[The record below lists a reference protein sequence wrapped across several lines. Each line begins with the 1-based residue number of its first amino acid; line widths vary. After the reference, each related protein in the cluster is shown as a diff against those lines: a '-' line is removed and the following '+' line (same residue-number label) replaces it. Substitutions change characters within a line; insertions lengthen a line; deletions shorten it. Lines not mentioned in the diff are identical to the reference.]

1 MSSYYETFKAL
12 HIISIIC
19 WMAGLLYLPR
29 LFVYHVNA
37 KKNSELDKTLQLME
51 NRLLRIIM
59 NPAMISS
66 ILFGSLNAY
75 IYGFSALGY
84 WFHLKM
90 LFVVIL
96 AAYHGFLSRCRKN
109 FVKGENKYSE
119 KFYRIINEI
128 PSLLMVLIVFL
139 VVLKPFD

>member
-12 HIISIIC
+12 HIISVIC

-29 LFVYHVNA
+29 LFVYHTNA
-37 KKNSELDKTLQLME
+37 KNGSELDRTLQKME
-51 NRLLRIIM
+51 VNLLRIIM
-59 NPAMISS
+59 NPSMISS
-66 ILFGSLNAY
+66 IFFGILNAH

-96 AAYHGFLSRCRKN
+96 AAYHGFLSKCRKN
-109 FVKGENKYSE
+109 FVKGKNKYSQ

-139 VVLKPFD
+139 VVLKPLD

>member
-37 KKNSELDKTLQLME
+37 TRESELDKTLQLME
-51 NRLLRIIM
+51 ARLLRIIM
-59 NPAMISS
+59 NPSMVSS
-66 ILFGSLNAY
+66 IFFGSLNAY

-90 LFVVIL
+90 LFVVML
-96 AAYHGFLSRCRKN
+96 AAYHGFLSKCRKK
-109 FVKGENKYSE
+109 FTKGENKYSE
-119 KFYRIINEI
+119 KFYRVINEI
-128 PSLLMVLIVFL
+128 PSALMVFIVFL

>member
-51 NRLLRIIM
+51 ARLLRIIM

-109 FVKGENKYSE
+109 FVKGKNKYSE

>member
-1 MSSYYETFKAL
+1 
-12 HIISIIC
+12 
-19 WMAGLLYLPR
+19 MAGLLYLPR

-37 KKNSELDKTLQLME
+37 TRESELDKTLQLME
-51 NRLLRIIM
+51 ARLLRIIM
-59 NPAMISS
+59 NPSMVLS
-66 ILFGSLNAY
+66 IFFGSLNAY

-96 AAYHGFLSRCRKN
+96 AAYHGFLSKCRKN
-109 FVKGENKYSE
+109 FTKGKNKYSE
-119 KFYRIINEI
+119 KFYRVINEI
-128 PSLLMVLIVFL
+128 PSVLMVFIVFL